1 MWVAGLGHQ
10 QKALANCKSVGRQ
23 RLKDVFISQ
32 VLCHNLSPGFSPHVA
47 SYIPLRCVQQLC
59 TWRRTE
65 SALLAA
71 SAVGLQRTGG
81 SGAEEAVLPPAC
93 FSLHQSHVATLP
105 RGPAPQHQ
113 QCVTSHRLGRSSPR
127 IRWEMHDSSANALD
141 CNVIT
146 DHTDSDL

>member
-32 VLCHNLSPGFSPHVA
+32 VLCHNLSPRFSPHVA

-81 SGAEEAVLPPAC
+81 RGAEEAVLPPAC